1 MAITNRS
8 TRAKTARRRNLRR
21 LSQLKRRA
29 NQTPAQNVESK
40 EKERL
45 RRRKSIADETL
56 AQTEERQEKDR
67 LRKRKSK
74 IDETPAHR
82 EERLRKNRENRNKA
96 KERQQRRRSIHEINI
111 SKDANYL
118 EYIPTNKKKISPS
131 NNSVP
136 KINNVNVKEPPIH
149 PVTNT
154 NRDRS
159 RPRHLTTPEMI
170 KRLNPIC
177 LDRTIG
183 LHKYNDGRIF
193 ESFADVVR
201 VTFDSNGCT
210 NHVLYASNSS
220 RNNHL
225 KDAYQLWNEYEEELR
240 RLLNTVPLEALIRDE
255 LAGGCYGEYIFA
267 GI

>member
-1 MAITNRS
+1 
-8 TRAKTARRRNLRR
+8 

-96 KERQQRRRSIHEINI
+96 KERHQRRRSIHEINI

-118 EYIPTNKKKISPS
+118 EYIPTNKKTTSQTNNNLLKITKSGQ
-131 NNSVP
+131 N
-136 KINNVNVKEPPIH
+136 H
-149 PVTNT
+149 P
-154 NRDRS
+154 
-159 RPRHLTTPEMI
+159 
-170 KRLNPIC
+170 
-177 LDRTIG
+177 
-183 LHKYNDGRIF
+183 F
-193 ESFADVVR
+193 
-201 VTFDSNGCT
+201 
-210 NHVLYASNSS
+210 
-220 RNNHL
+220 
-225 KDAYQLWNEYEEELR
+225 
-240 RLLNTVPLEALIRDE
+240 IR
-255 LAGGCYGEYIFA
+255 
-267 GI
+267 